1 MACKH
6 VLTFLLRI
14 DKYLWCIRFYKSRSL
29 AGQACKKGHVRIKG
43 QIVKSSREVYDGDLL
58 QIRKNQMEYVIQ
70 ILGLPSSR
78 LGAKLVEQYA
88 KDITPDEV
96 REAREEIAQQQAMS
110 RVDGGGRPRKKNRRD
125 LEDFLESNED
135 IEP

>member
-1 MACKH
+1 MR
-6 VLTFLLRI
+6 V

-29 AGQACKKGHVRIKG
+29 AAQACKKGQVRIDGKSL
-43 QIVKSSREVYDGDLL
+43 KSSREVYGGDQL
-58 QIRKNQMEYVIQ
+58 QIRKNQMEHVIQ

-110 RVDGGGRPRKKNRRD
+110 RVDGGGRPRKKSRRD
-125 LEDFLESNED
+125 LLDFLEDNEA
-135 IEP
+135 